1 MRFTRPGARPRQD
14 ALEGT
19 KLRGSVLGSSV
30 EDEGAGAKFRAGEV
44 LQLVPGAIRW
54 IELDVEMVMAAA
66 AARGLLMH
74 GHHIRKRLIE
84 QPVVLLQQA
93 LEGHRKRQV
102 VFLIQVEQTTAVV
115 RRCEVDLVR
124 PPRER
129 RHKSDPALIAQDGAH
144 SALLALDDIAVEAA
158 PRFAYVLRFGG
169 ELTLQDGWNKWIR
182 IDLSVWMAQRDSD
195 LLAAILEDID
205 ISHVGQPA
213 QLVCAVAPHLDQ
225 VADVIDALRTQRRVV
240 VGRI

>member
-1 MRFTRPGARPRQD
+1 MRFTRPVARPRQD

-74 GHHIRKRLIE
+74 GHHIWKRLIE

-93 LEGHRKRQV
+93 LEVHLAPTNHRDGSS
-102 VFLIQVEQTTAVV
+102 V
-115 RRCEVDLVR
+115 R
-124 PPRER
+124 
-129 RHKSDPALIAQDGAH
+129 
-144 SALLALDDIAVEAA
+144 
-158 PRFAYVLRFGG
+158 GG
-169 ELTLQDGWNKWIR
+169 
-182 IDLSVWMAQRDSD
+182 
-195 LLAAILEDID
+195 
-205 ISHVGQPA
+205 P
-213 QLVCAVAPHLDQ
+213 
-225 VADVIDALRTQRRVV
+225 
-240 VGRI
+240 